1 MCEQVLKVTEQVGD
15 PNLAM
20 TMMRLDDFEKQI
32 VLKRLREQLYLQ
44 QQQQMMSRMESAD
57 LDAEPFIPES
67 QHKPLPK
74 KSGSQPAGQQQLLAE
89 NSFQDDSTEQHGVE
103 VQP

>member
-44 QQQQMMSRMESAD
+44 QQQQMMSHMES
-57 LDAEPFIPES
+57 
-67 QHKPLPK
+67 
-74 KSGSQPAGQQQLLAE
+74 
-89 NSFQDDSTEQHGVE
+89 VE
-103 VQP
+103 VVDPPIQEVLEPAAKVH